1 MQEGGRGRS
10 TQWNRIWSM
19 QVPQRVK
26 VFMWI
31 TAHQRHL
38 PNVERVRRH
47 IASLDLCGICR
58 SGSEDMNHILR
69 FCVKASVLWR
79 SVLGQEAACSLDSLS
94 FDDWLHDNISGR
106 LAEVGGRKDWA
117 MEFSIFCWL
126 LWKLRC
132 NMVLDSEFVERES
145 ELDRGRRLMLECRA
159 AFAASLRV
167 STVNSDYVQR
177 WEGPQ
182 SSWVKCNVDAAGS
195 VLIAPPGRVAMLV
208 AADQQRWEEGRL
220 AAG

>member
-1 MQEGGRGRS
+1 
-10 TQWNRIWSM
+10 M

-38 PNVERVRRH
+38 TNVERVRRH
-47 IASLDLCGICR
+47 IASSDLCGICR

-69 FCVKASVLWR
+69 FCVKASALWR

-94 FDDWLHDNISGR
+94 FDDWLHGNISGQ
-106 LAEVGGRKDWA
+106 LAEG
-117 MEFSIFCWL
+117 S
-126 LWKLRC
+126 
-132 NMVLDSEFVERES
+132 
-145 ELDRGRRLMLECRA
+145 MLVA
-159 AFAASLRV
+159 L
-167 STVNSDYVQR
+167 
-177 WEGPQ
+177 
-182 SSWVKCNVDAAGS
+182 
-195 VLIAPPGRVAMLV
+195 PGRVAMLV